1 MVERTIDELIEA
13 GWYVLESDFD
23 PRAFVQWKLRAL
35 ECVECLM
42 GADHPYTQYFNSFVT
57 RPASTDLLAGEGIL
71 NAMKEQVGGTTLND
85 SLCQDPC
92 IVDHLLPSGGA
103 AV

>member
-23 PRAFVQWKLRAL
+23 PRAFVQWKMRAL
-35 ECVECLM
+35 ECVHCLM
-42 GADHPYTQYFNSFVT
+42 GADHPYTQYFNSFVM

-71 NAMKEQVGGTTLND
+71 NAMKEQVGGTSRSG

-92 IVDHLLPSGGA
+92 SIAHVIPSGNA
-103 AV
+103 AA